1 MEVDYQP
8 AGAGNVTLMIGR
20 VYLIN
25 DKLYLCVDCESFG
38 EYHYDLVEL
47 ESGRGAYLSSLNLT
61 NVNTS
66 SRSDLSNEVNAN
78 FDIVDVT
85 DDVKVVAK

>member
-1 MEVDYQP
+1 MEVSYQP
-8 AGAGNVTLMIGR
+8 AEAGNVTLMIGR

-47 ESGRGAYLSSLNLT
+47 ESGRGVYLSGLNLT
-61 NVNTS
+61 NVDNTS
-66 SRSDLSNEVNAN
+66 QSNLSNEVNAN
-78 FDIVDVT
+78 FEIVDVT

>member
-1 MEVDYQP
+1 MEIDYQP
-8 AGAGNVTLMIGR
+8 AKAGNVTLMIGR

-25 DKLYLCVDCESFG
+25 DKLYLCVDCQSFG
-38 EYHYDLVEL
+38 EYHYDLIEL
-47 ESGRGAYLSSLNLT
+47 ESGRGVYLSRLNLT
-61 NVNTS
+61 TVDNTS
-66 SRSDLSNEVNAN
+66 HSNLSDEVNAN

>member
-8 AGAGNVTLMIGR
+8 AEAGNDPLMIGR

-25 DKLYLCVDCESFG
+25 DKLYLCVDCQSFG

-47 ESGRGAYLSSLNLT
+47 ESGRGVYLSRLNLT
-61 NVNTS
+61 TVDNS
-66 SRSDLSNEVNAN
+66 SQSNLTNEVNAN

>member
-8 AGAGNVTLMIGR
+8 AEAGNVTLMIGR

-38 EYHYDLVEL
+38 KYHYDLVEL
-47 ESGRGAYLSSLNLT
+47 ESGRGVYLSRLNLN
-61 NVNTS
+61 NVDNS
-66 SRSDLSNEVNAN
+66 SQSDLSNEVNAN